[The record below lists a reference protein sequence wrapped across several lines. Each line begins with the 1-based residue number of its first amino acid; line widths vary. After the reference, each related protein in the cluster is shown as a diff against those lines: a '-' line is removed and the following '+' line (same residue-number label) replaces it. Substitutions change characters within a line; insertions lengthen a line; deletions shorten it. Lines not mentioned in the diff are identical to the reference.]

1 MKLSRR
7 DLAALV
13 PALAAAGARG
23 ALWAQQ
29 APVKK
34 LPSKVYHSRQI
45 PFDGDDKKKGRQ
57 FFDGAEHSGFRVEMH
72 ETTLGAGTQTHDP
85 HKHEHDEV
93 VILVEGT
100 VEAYIE
106 GRTETAETGCVL
118 FFASNEMH
126 SVRNVG
132 TGPCTYYVVELRGKE
147 A

>member
-7 DLAALV
+7 ELSALI
-13 PALAAAGARG
+13 PALAAAGAGG

-29 APVKK
+29 PTLKK
-34 LPSKVYHSRQI
+34 LPSKVYHSSQL

-57 FFDGAEHSGFRVEMH
+57 FFDGVEHSGFHLEFH
-72 ETTLGAGTQTHDP
+72 QTILGAGTQTHDP

-93 VILVEGT
+93 VILVQGT
-100 VEAYIE
+100 VEALIE
-106 GRTETAETGCVL
+106 DRTETVETGSVM

-132 TGPCTYYVVELRGKE
+132 TGPCSYYVIELRGKE